1 MVMKIEELK
10 TIGNLIA
17 KRGKEECVMSLNTV
31 LIVNAMVLA
40 NDLPLQT
47 SQQNNVPG
55 KAIDSLAFIATTIS

>member
-17 KRGKEECVMSLNTV
+17 RRGKEECVMSLNTV
-31 LIVNAMVLA
+31 FIVNAMVLA

-47 SQQNNVPG
+47 SQRNNVPG
-55 KAIDSLAFIATTIS
+55 KAIDSLAFIATTIN